1 MRSTVNAEIDYFTK
15 SNKTEST
22 SGKNILSVPPS
33 SLSGKIRILMVSPEY
48 PPINGGVGRYTHK
61 LVNELKR
68 HGLDVYVACDN
79 KGNGDYTMLSPNN
92 MHNSEI
98 LLNLVNKIKPDIVH
112 IQYEPG
118 LYGLTLPSLRPNS
131 IHSTIDSF
139 YDKCKTPIVT
149 TFHSEYEF
157 RQWMRIPQIKI
168 NKRESLSISEKSTD
182 DEKYRLLS
190 SLKNRLYNINLY
202 WKYLINYE
210 AFQNQNKEK
219 LHKSR
224 AGIVF
229 SDYMKT
235 LIGTK
240 KSNKRLSSSK
250 LKLLY
255 HGAEPAAFINGISK
269 KDARTRFPPLPQKD
283 TGRIALAF
291 GFMTVAKG
299 WDIIEKINV
308 PDNWTI
314 VINSS
319 VNHTTGEKI
328 KLDNLA
334 SEKGTNAKC
343 RIINLSQDYLS
354 EEDLSALFI
363 ASDAVLLP
371 YKVTSGSGVMFD
383 ALGHGIPF
391 IASDLPFF
399 KEFASKGLGITT
411 KRAPNAFVDA
421 LLEVDKNYNKYK
433 NAIEGFKKYLRWD
446 IVARNH
452 TELYKNISSS
462 TRMLTSNE
470 PHITVTKSIADLTS
484 QHPKPF
490 SFQLD

>member
-1 MRSTVNAEIDYFTK
+1 VVRSNVSAEIGYFTK

-22 SGKNILSVPPS
+22 SYKNILSVPPSS

-48 PPINGGVGRYTHK
+48 PPINGGVGRYTHN

-68 HGLDVYVACDN
+68 QGLEVYVACDN
-79 KGNGDYTMLSPNN
+79 RGKGDFLGLSPNN
-92 MHNSEI
+92 IHNSKI
-98 LLNLVNKIKPDIVH
+98 LLNLVNEITPDVVH

-118 LYGLTLPSLRPNS
+118 LYGLELHSLRPNS
-131 IHSTIDSF
+131 IHTTIDSF
-139 YDKCKTPIVT
+139 YNKCKIPIVT
-149 TFHSEYEF
+149 TFHSEYNF

-168 NKRESLSISEKSTD
+168 NKKESLSISEKSTGD
-182 DEKYRLLS
+182 KKCKLLS
-190 SLKNRLYNINLY
+190 NLKDSLDNIDTY
-202 WKYLINYE
+202 WKYIINYE

-219 LHKSR
+219 LLKSN

-229 SDYMKT
+229 SDYMKAI
-235 LIGTK
+235 IGAK
-240 KSNKRLSSSK
+240 RSNKRHSSSK
-250 LKLLY
+250 VMLLY
-255 HGAEPAAFINGISK
+255 HGAEPAASINGISK
-269 KDARTRFPPLPQKD
+269 KDARTRFPSLPQPV

-299 WDIIEKINV
+299 WDIIEKMRV

-319 VNHTTGEKI
+319 VNHTTGERI
-328 KLDNLA
+328 RLDNL
-334 SEKGTNAKC
+334 TNAQGGNENQ

-354 EEDLSALFI
+354 EEELSALFI

-371 YKVTSGSGVMFD
+371 YKITSGSGVMFD

-411 KRAPNAFVDA
+411 KRTPNTFAAA
-421 LLEVDKNYNKYK
+421 LSELDKNYNKYRK
-433 NAIEGFKKYLRWD
+433 AIEGFKKYLKWN

-452 TELYKNISSS
+452 IELYNGISSP
-462 TRMLTSNE
+462 TRMLTSNK
-470 PHITVTKSIADLTS
+470 PTVTVTKSIADPTS
-484 QHPKPF
+484 AA
-490 SFQLD
+490 S